1 MLGFFNGHEVME
13 YNLLKIYRR
22 IEHPGLQWRPGT
34 MGVSCRRK
42 ARELKRFFGSF
53 NLYFRRKTK
62 GRKKKVFSV
71 SK

>member
-1 MLGFFNGHEVME
+1 MLGFFKGHEVTE
-13 YNLLKIYRR
+13 INPLKIYRR
-22 IEHPGLQWRPGT
+22 IEHPRLRWRPGT

-42 ARELKRFFGSF
+42 VRESKRFFGSF
-53 NLYFRRKTK
+53 NFYFRKKTK